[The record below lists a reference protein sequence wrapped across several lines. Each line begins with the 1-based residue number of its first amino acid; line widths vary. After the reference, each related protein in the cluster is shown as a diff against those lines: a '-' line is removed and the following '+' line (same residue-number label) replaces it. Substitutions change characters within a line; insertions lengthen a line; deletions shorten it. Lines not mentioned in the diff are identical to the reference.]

1 MYSNVQSLKIYR
13 EREIL
18 LVYKNVVEI
27 IDAISHKLSGQYV
40 RCKYSMIWNGFD
52 LQRDLERF

>member
-1 MYSNVQSLKIYR
+1 MYSNVQSLKMYK
-13 EREIL
+13 ERKIF

-40 RCKYSMIWNGFD
+40 RFTA
-52 LQRDLERF
+52 